1 MKNLLTTKI
10 SYQAMT
16 KSRLHSLIKKGKEK
30 QTPYHKI
37 IPIIEEFAIMSNV
50 AGVDMNGIPQQS

>member
-10 SYQAMT
+10 SYQAMA
-16 KSRLHSLIKKGKEK
+16 KSRH
-30 QTPYHKI
+30 HKI

-50 AGVDMNGIPQQS
+50 AGVDRNGLPPTVVAPCLF